1 MWGIAQLLDVAV
13 MVDSQAQLVQ
23 ALSGVAAGVLAV
35 PLAVLAHR
43 RPGLAADVIV
53 ASTAGAVA
61 GLATI
66 GLHGTRWGMDALR
79 GDSSF
84 RTQAAM
90 RYADSPALA
99 DYAYADLTAYYPP
112 AIAWLTGRLADAT
125 GLTGWEAVKP
135 MQIVLAAA
143 VPLLSYG
150 LWRRVLPVLPAACV
164 VAALTLLRGDL
175 QKPDE
180 WLVMACGVPWWIN
193 AFLGVR
199 TEGARPW
206 PAWTHGV
213 VAGLLLLT
221 HTFDFLPLAIATLLA
236 MAIDLVRRRAF
247 PLSLRQ
253 LVVLVV
259 VGLAVATPTW
269 IWVAIEVAQGI
280 PPDDLQRRY
289 YFEGAGD
296 PWTPGTDT
304 LLGRLGLLGLGW
316 LLYSL
321 WPRVNS
327 TRLPAALA
335 VLMAAAYLTVLGGDV
350 AARNGVPLLT
360 FKADALIVSLY
371 VVLGVL
377 SAFALT
383 GWASRWLVSRWRAAG
398 GMLVAGAVALAVS
411 VPVAMYAA
419 ERYATGWGVLLAQ
432 TTRYPSGAA
441 PAGQRGVEP
450 PALPAFS
457 DAGDPSA
464 AETLDAWQQLSGRTD
479 DSDTVLATSRVE
491 LLATST
497 LHPYLT
503 WKSIYSSPVGQ
514 WRQRYE
520 VLREVSACPDSACAA
535 DLLRTNP
542 YDEVHGLIL
551 EREPDSDDLA
561 LPLLVDDFPDR
572 HDYATV
578 YFPQRLFTGPEFR
591 TRDVGRLVVIALA

>member
-1 MWGIAQLLDVAV
+1 
-13 MVDSQAQLVQ
+13 MVESQAQRVELLS
-23 ALSGVAAGVLAV
+23 ALAAGVLAV
-35 PLAVLAHR
+35 PLVVLAHR
-43 RPGLAADVIV
+43 RPGLAADLLVV
-53 ASTAGAVA
+53 SAAGAAA

-84 RTQAAM
+84 RTEAAM

-99 DYAYADLTAYYPP
+99 DYAYADLIAYYPP
-112 AIAWLTGRLADAT
+112 AVGWLTGRLADVT
-125 GLTGWEAVKP
+125 GLAGWEAVKP
-135 MQIVLAAA
+135 MQILLAAV

-180 WLVMACGVPWWIN
+180 WLVMACGVPWWLE
-193 AFLGVR
+193 AFRGVR
-199 TEGARPW
+199 TEGSRPW

-221 HTFDFLPLAIATLLA
+221 HTFDFLPLAVATLLG
-236 MAIDLVRRRAF
+236 MAIDLLRRRPF

-253 LVVLVV
+253 MVVLVV

-269 IWVAIEVAQGI
+269 IGVAVEVAQGI

-289 YFEGAGD
+289 YYEGAGD
-296 PWTPGTDT
+296 PWTPGTAT
-304 LLGRLGLLGLGW
+304 LLERLGLLGLGW
-316 LLYSL
+316 LLLQL
-321 WPRVNS
+321 WPTADRE
-327 TRLPAALA
+327 RLPGALA
-335 VLMAAAYLTVLGGDV
+335 VLLAAAYLTVLGGDV
-350 AARNGVPLLT
+350 AAQNGVPLLT
-360 FKADALIVSLY
+360 FKADALIVSVF

-377 SAFALT
+377 SALALT
-383 GWASRWLVSRWRAAG
+383 GWAAHWLTSRWRPAG
-398 GMLVAGAVALAVS
+398 GVLVAGAVAVAVAIA
-411 VPVAMYAA
+411 VPVARYAA

-432 TTRYPSGAA
+432 TTRYPSGES
-441 PAGQRGVEP
+441 PAGQHGVEP
-450 PALPAFS
+450 PALPAFT

-464 AETLDAWQQLSGRTD
+464 AETLDAWHQLSGRTD
-479 DSDTVLATSRVE
+479 DSDAVLVTSRVE

-514 WRQRYE
+514 WRQRYD
-520 VLREVSACPDSACAA
+520 VLREVSACPDSVCAA
-535 DLLRTNP
+535 DLLRDNP

-551 EREPDSDDLA
+551 EREPDAAGLA
-561 LPLLVDDFPDR
+561 LPLLVDDFPDL

-578 YFPQRLFTGPEFR
+578 YFDEGLFTGPDFR
-591 TRDVGRLVVIALA
+591 TRDLGRLVVISLA